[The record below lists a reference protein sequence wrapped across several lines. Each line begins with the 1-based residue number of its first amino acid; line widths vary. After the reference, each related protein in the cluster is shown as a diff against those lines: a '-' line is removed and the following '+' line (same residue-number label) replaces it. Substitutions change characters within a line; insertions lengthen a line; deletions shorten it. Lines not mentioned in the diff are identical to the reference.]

1 MYRNDELLLCYVV
14 VLKSIN
20 LRSVVPNEVK
30 CRFYIAHN
38 FDYKHFMNKK
48 LIEDSKYFK
57 QICSFLLYLLQ
68 MFASWNLYDE
78 FFYLEQIIHKCSKTD
93 QLSICYHEN
102 GTDVCTIIIIYN
114 IVRNR
119 TSLIN

>member
-38 FDYKHFMNKK
+38 FDY
-48 LIEDSKYFK
+48 
-57 QICSFLLYLLQ
+57 
-68 MFASWNLYDE
+68 
-78 FFYLEQIIHKCSKTD
+78 
-93 QLSICYHEN
+93 
-102 GTDVCTIIIIYN
+102 
-114 IVRNR
+114 
-119 TSLIN
+119 